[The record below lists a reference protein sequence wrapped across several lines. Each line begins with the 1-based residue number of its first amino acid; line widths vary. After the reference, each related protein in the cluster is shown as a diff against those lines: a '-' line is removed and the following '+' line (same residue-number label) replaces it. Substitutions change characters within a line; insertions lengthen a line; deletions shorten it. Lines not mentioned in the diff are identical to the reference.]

1 MIRLVV
7 LCVLSASVAMPVAA
21 QSKKD
26 RFCNDLGAASQKIA
40 ELRIDGSSE
49 TDAQLAMI
57 EYFGE
62 DQVTHLQMVP
72 YLSSFVYGLSDAD
85 LKDDVGAAFADQC
98 KAFKG

>member
-1 MIRLVV
+1 MIRLVLLTV
-7 LCVLSASVAMPVAA
+7 MSASVAMPLAA
-21 QSKKD
+21 QSKKA

-40 ELRIDGSSE
+40 ELRIAGRSE

-57 EYFGE
+57 AYFDK

-72 YLSSFVYGLSDAD
+72 YLSSFVYGLSDED
-85 LKDDVGAAFADQC
+85 LKDDVETAFADQC